1 MILQAETIKSLNQR
15 TPLDRYFH
23 QRGQINFWVPVTR
36 VYDTNTLWI
45 ESEPVRSEL
54 VCVHVKQTVT
64 HTHTSTHTHTRT
76 IHAHTKIQARAHK
89 HARTHA
95 HTHTHTHLRVIT
107 DAPPAS
113 AACSSQ

>member
-45 ESEPVRSEL
+45 ESEPVHSEH

-64 HTHTSTHTHTRT
+64 HTHTSTHTHT
-76 IHAHTKIQARAHK
+76 
-89 HARTHA
+89 
-95 HTHTHTHLRVIT
+95 HTHTC
-107 DAPPAS
+107 A
-113 AACSSQ
+113 